1 MTSLQ
6 VFLPDDAVAR
16 IAVLA
21 AEAGRSPD
29 AFLTDA
35 ILEYIED
42 IEDVAQAEARLNDL
56 HAGKVNRAR
65 RGEQQIRSEWRERL
79 PAVTQDVSMWVGR
92 VPALAM
98 IAVARKQQGYC
109 AGIYP

>member
-6 VFLPDDAVAR
+6 VLLPDDAVVR
-16 IAVLA
+16 IAALA

-35 ILEYIED
+35 ILEYLED

-56 HAGKVNRAR
+56 HAGKVKTHTLDDV
-65 RGEQQIRSEWRERL
+65 ERDL
-79 PAVTQDVSMWVGR
+79 G
-92 VPALAM
+92 LAD
-98 IAVARKQQGYC
+98 
-109 AGIYP
+109 